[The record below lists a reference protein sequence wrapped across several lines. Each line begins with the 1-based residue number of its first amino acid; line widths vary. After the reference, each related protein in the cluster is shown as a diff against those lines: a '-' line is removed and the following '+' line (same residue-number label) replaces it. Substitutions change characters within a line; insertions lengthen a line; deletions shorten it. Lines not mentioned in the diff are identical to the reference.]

1 MEASAAGGGERARGS
16 AKSVTGGGE
25 ALHVPYRELKALDH
39 ERTGWSTKNTKPHP
53 FSPVK
58 LDQEDHRC
66 KLLSY
71 HYNKCIG
78 VGLLCAGK
86 CLSLKTWKKYHGVD
100 NSGYLNMEAFMNL
113 IWGMSV

>member
-1 MEASAAGGGERARGS
+1 MSDPLFSEAELEWLGAGRGD
-16 AKSVTGGGE
+16 
-25 ALHVPYRELKALDH
+25 VPGRILLGYDGSLPDRELKALDH
-39 ERTGWSTKNTKPHP
+39 ERTGRSTKNTKPHP

-78 VGLLCAGK
+78 VGLLWAGK

-100 NSGYLNMEAFMNL
+100 NSGYLDMEAFMNL
-113 IWGMSV
+113 I